1 MKKTA
6 AILFLCV
13 FVFNLYGYRLLINYV
28 QTGKETALVT
38 QLDNDVYTEEELVT
52 IKTPIALPY
61 YTNTVA
67 YDRVDGT
74 IEIDGTE
81 YKYVKRRIYNDSLEL
96 LCIPNTAKK
105 EAETARQNFFKL
117 TNEGTPAD
125 SNNSASKGI
134 KNVLLAYCDEL
145 PHYALALINNTASQ
159 PHLRSTSLIPQNV
172 YLQLDHPP
180 ERA

>member
-6 AILFLCV
+6 AILFLFV
-13 FVFNLYGYRLLINYV
+13 FLFNLYGYRLLIDCI
-28 QTGKETALVT
+28 QTSKEAALIT
-38 QLDNDVYTEEELVT
+38 QLDNDAYTEEELIS

-81 YKYVKRRIYNDSLEL
+81 YKYVKRRIFNDSLEL

-105 EAETARQNFFKL
+105 EMETARQNFFKL

-125 SNNSASKGI
+125 SKNGASKGI
-134 KNVLLAYCDEL
+134 KNILLEYCDAV
-145 PHYALALINNTASQ
+145 PQYALALINFTSTPSSSTAKSM
-159 PHLRSTSLIPQNV
+159 LPQNV
-172 YLQLDHPP
+172 YLQQDHPP